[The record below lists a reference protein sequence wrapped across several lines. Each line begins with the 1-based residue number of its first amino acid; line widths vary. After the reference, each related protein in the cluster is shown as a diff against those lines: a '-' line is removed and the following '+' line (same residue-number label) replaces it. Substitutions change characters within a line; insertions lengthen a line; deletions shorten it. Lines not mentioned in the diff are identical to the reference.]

1 MACNFATCTAL
12 LAAMDGLWYH
22 RLILFHPS
30 DLISVHEPVSS
41 ESFTSSYDSYQSS
54 SCTSITEQDHVLSDQ
69 SLLTPQ
75 QSVGSEFEEREKI
88 IQVLKKI
95 RPSRLNKIKTRSNPS
110 SPTSTPPKASRS
122 KKYTGSSKRLQKTMS
137 CKSLGELEVEEVKG
151 FMDLGFRFDSQN
163 LSPRMMSVVPG
174 LQRLAGSQ
182 NNEIIQKEMIDQVL
196 ATSKLDDQE
205 IGRAG
210 NEMRS
215 ESGEVR
221 GPYLSEAWLIRRPD
235 SPLLKLKIPRNTE
248 AADIKKRLKQWART
262 VATVVQQES

>member
-1 MACNFATCTAL
+1 MAGNYATCTTL

-30 DLISVHEPVSS
+30 DLISVQEPASS

-75 QSVGSEFEEREKI
+75 QSIGSELEEREKI
-88 IQVLKKI
+88 IQVLKTI
-95 RPSRLNKIKTRSNPS
+95 RPSKLNRIKTRSNPS
-110 SPTSTPPKASRS
+110 SPTSSPAKVSRS
-122 KKYTGSSKRLQKTMS
+122 KKYTGSVMRLQKTMS

-151 FMDLGFRFDSQN
+151 FVDLGFKFDPQN

-174 LQRLAGSQ
+174 LQRLAKSQ
-182 NNEIIQKEMIDQVL
+182 NSEIIQKEMIDQVL
-196 ATSKLDDQE
+196 ATKKLDDQE
-205 IGRAG
+205 LGGAG
-210 NEMRS
+210 NEMSS
-215 ESGEVR
+215 ESGEVSR
-221 GPYLSEAWLIRRPD
+221 PYLSEAWLIRRSD
-235 SPLLKLKIPRNTE
+235 SPLLKLKIPKNSE
-248 AADIKKRLKQWART
+248 AADLKKHLKQWAKT

>member
-1 MACNFATCTAL
+1 MACNSL

-30 DLISVHEPVSS
+30 DPISVHEPVSG
-41 ESFTSSYDSYQSS
+41 ESFSSSYDSYQSS

-75 QSVGSEFEEREKI
+75 QSMGSELEEREKI
-88 IQVLKKI
+88 IEVLKKI
-95 RPSRLNKIKTRSNPS
+95 RPSRLNRIKTRSNPS
-110 SPTSTPPKASRS
+110 SPTSTPPKASRN
-122 KKYTGSSKRLQKTMS
+122 KKYTGSVRRLQKTMS

-151 FMDLGFRFDSQN
+151 FMDLGFKFDPQN

-182 NNEIIQKEMIDQVL
+182 NSEIIQKETIDHVL
-196 ATSKLDDQE
+196 ATNKLDDQE
-205 IGRAG
+205 VACAG
-210 NEMRS
+210 NEMKS

-221 GPYLSEAWLIRRPD
+221 RPYLSEAWLIRRPD
-235 SPLLKLKIPRNTE
+235 SPLLKLKISRNSE
-248 AADIKKRLKQWART
+248 AGDIKKHLKQWART
-262 VATVVQQES
+262 VATVVQQDS